1 MNMMTMEHCHLHYL
15 ACNNCTFV
23 IWGFHKTRVVMTIN
37 YVNFN
42 ELLCADLD
50 FAITFCC
57 KQQYIYYSEKFIPWD
72 ARISQRSSFLDQMQ
86 NTSYQQDFKR
96 YFEKKSKSL
105 NLFVFVIF
113 ISLPAEH
120 STLQTS
126 LRARHARRVSH
137 TKEIDGQRENHF
149 SRTP

>member
-57 KQQYIYYSEKFIPWD
+57 KQQYTTVK
-72 ARISQRSSFLDQMQ
+72 
-86 NTSYQQDFKR
+86 
-96 YFEKKSKSL
+96 
-105 NLFVFVIF
+105 NLFLETLGFHSEALFWTRCKRHHINK
-113 ISLPAEH
+113 ISKD
-120 STLQTS
+120 TL
-126 LRARHARRVSH
+126 R
-137 TKEIDGQRENHF
+137 KIK
-149 SRTP
+149 RT